1 MVAAGEGFVP
11 NRNSSFSGVCLDA
24 LTRGRQHQPTEGVNA
39 SVKGSQENLRLE
51 TPVISGPG
59 ICLGPCAHC
68 EVGLENLF
76 HEDSFSA
83 PLHFWVYPR
92 KESEI
97 LLVPSGSQRALALL
111 SPLLL
116 GSPGAWF

>member
-1 MVAAGEGFVP
+1 MVAAGESFVP
-11 NRNSSFSGVCLDA
+11 NWNSSFSGVYLDA
-24 LTRGRQHQPTEGVNA
+24 LTRGRQHQPTESVNT
-39 SVKGSQENLRLE
+39 SIKGSQENLRLE
-51 TPVISGPG
+51 MLVISSFG
-59 ICLGPCAHC
+59 ICLGHYARY
-68 EVGLENLF
+68 EVGLENF
-76 HEDSFSA
+76 FYENSFSA

-97 LLVPSGSQRALALL
+97 LLVPSGSQRALALP